1 MPSGG
6 LGDDEATAAGA
17 SFGTVRHPSPL
28 VKSADLQ
35 TALAPPDAD
44 AFGTKIYENVGLN
57 DFAPAPVTRVGD
69 LLGLRSYFMSQLG
82 PRYLWIVKLSMIEWP
97 TLSAQEK
104 QLHAAMRKSFVT
116 SYAFGAEAIL
126 QHWFWKTLKNA
137 TKSFG
142 PLLKVFAT
150 DYDATSSCGTDA
162 WESIFTLFPRAGTA
176 ITHQLIVSGFEQCMS
191 IPDDSTAT
199 FTKYIARLNESLA
212 QLATVKP
219 MSLSEIYALAALM
232 GLHLSSSARHERAYR
247 DLMSF
252 IDEGNALTLEEVLKI
267 GLKHSRDRPSTANA
281 FSAVRAAD
289 AVCNRAC
296 PLCCS
301 RGRSPHPPSRTS
313 SRAGSRHGSPRSGPR
328 AFRVVHDHEYWN
340 KLGLDEIYHTYAAV
354 LEVNGISP
362 HQVLLERKIDDFSHQ
377 NAGDAIAAVAA
388 RFPLS
393 VDTSADSD
401 LDTSR

>member
-1 MPSGG
+1 VTRFQTMPSGE
-6 LGDDEATAAGA
+6 LDADEDTAAGV

-28 VKSADLQ
+28 VKSANLQ

-44 AFGTKIYENVGLN
+44 AFGTKIYEKVGLS
-57 DFAPAPVTRVGD
+57 DFTLTPVTRVGD

-82 PRYLWIVKLSMIEWP
+82 QRYLWIIKLSMIEWP

-104 QLHAAMRKSFVT
+104 QLHTVIRKSFVT

-126 QHWFWKTLKNA
+126 QHWLWKTLKNA

-162 WESIFTLFPRAGTA
+162 WESIFTLFPRAGTP

-219 MSLSEIYALAALM
+219 MSISEIYALATLM
-232 GLHLSSSARHERAYR
+232 GLHLSSSVRHERAYH

-267 GLKHSRDRPSTANA
+267 GLKHSRDRPSTDNA
-281 FSAVRAAD
+281 FSVVRAAND
-289 AVCNRAC
+289 VCTRAC

-301 RGRSPHPPSRTS
+301 RGLSPHPPSRNS
-313 SRAGSRHGSPRSGPR
+313 SRAGSRHGGPLNSL
-328 AFRVVHDHEYWN
+328 VW
-340 KLGLDEIYHTYAAV
+340 
-354 LEVNGISP
+354 
-362 HQVLLERKIDDFSHQ
+362 
-377 NAGDAIAAVAA
+377 
-388 RFPLS
+388 
-393 VDTSADSD
+393 
-401 LDTSR
+401 